1 MCTVC
6 LECLCNK
13 LVNGI
18 ASRSASMQCVF
29 TTRREPI
36 STCIAALHFHST
48 NIADDNCTHALH
60 LVSGKVSG

>member
-1 MCTVC
+1 
-6 LECLCNK
+6 
-13 LVNGI
+13 
-18 ASRSASMQCVF
+18 MQCVF